1 MERQTRNFLL
11 FAAAIGLA
19 ASAIA
24 PGSVGCN
31 PLTGQCP
38 SGLKS
43 DAAPTDD
50 MSRPSRAAA
59 KSYPAR
65 TLVDQR
71 PAAEALPK

>member
-19 ASAIA
+19 ASAFA

-38 SGLKS
+38 SGIKS
-43 DAAPTDD
+43 DWAPTDD
-50 MSRPSRAAA
+50 RSRTSLAATETT
-59 KSYPAR
+59 PAP
-65 TLVDQR
+65 TLVDRR
-71 PAAEALPK
+71 PVAETLPE